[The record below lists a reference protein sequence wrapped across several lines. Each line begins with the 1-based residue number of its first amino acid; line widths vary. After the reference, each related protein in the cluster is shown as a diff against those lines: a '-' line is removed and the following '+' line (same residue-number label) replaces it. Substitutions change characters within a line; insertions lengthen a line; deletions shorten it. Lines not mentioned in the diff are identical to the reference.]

1 MDELDQLR
9 VELAEAMTSQRNL
22 KAETQNLSLEL
33 LDLRADCVLLR
44 TVVAALWR
52 QASPEVRGQIEVL
65 LSDPAKAI
73 LSSPLDGDGAQH
85 FRDRGR
91 VFQEHLDRVAI

>member
-9 VELAEAMTSQRNL
+9 VELADALTTQRHL

-33 LDLRADCVLLR
+33 LDLRADCDLLR
-44 TVVAALWR
+44 TVVAALWG
-52 QASPEVRGQIEVL
+52 QASPVVRGQIEVL
-65 LSDPAKAI
+65 LSDPAKVI
-73 LSSPLDGDGAQH
+73 LSSPLAGDGAQR

-91 VFQEHLDRVAI
+91 AFREYLDRVAI